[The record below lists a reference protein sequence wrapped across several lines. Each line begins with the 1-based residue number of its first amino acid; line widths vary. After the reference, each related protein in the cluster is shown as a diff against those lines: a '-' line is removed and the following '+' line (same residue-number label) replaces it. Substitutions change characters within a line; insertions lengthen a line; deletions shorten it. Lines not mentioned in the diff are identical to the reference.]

1 MTNLLLLGLCFAL
14 GIWLR
19 RSNRLPADAHQVLNA
34 FIINVALPAL
44 ILRYVPLLSPQPALL
59 IPALVP
65 WMLFAFGMLFFL
77 AIGRWLGWG
86 NRTIGG
92 LMLSGGL
99 ANTSFV
105 GLPMIEAFYGSYYQ
119 HIGILADQFGTYM
132 VLSTL
137 GTVVAMVCAGED
149 QRPSAGAIARKAAM
163 FPPLQALALGIL
175 LMPFGLP
182 DVAVAVLDRLG
193 GTLAPLALISVGY
206 QLRLSEIRG
215 VRRPLIYG
223 LFFKLLLGPALV
235 TLVLVLGMGASGK
248 IVQVSVFEIAMGP
261 QIGGAIVAM
270 QYGLNPRLVTLMV
283 GIGIPLS
290 IVTAAGWWLVL
301 SAV

>member
-1 MTNLLLLGLCFAL
+1 M
-14 GIWLR
+14 
-19 RSNRLPADAHQVLNA
+19 LNA

-77 AIGRWLGWG
+77 AIGRWHGWG

-119 HIGILADQFGTYM
+119 LVGILADQFGTYM
-132 VLSTL
+132 VPQH
-137 GTVVAMVCAGED
+137 AGHGRRD
-149 QRPSAGAIARKAAM
+149 GLRGRGAAAERGRDLRKAATSR
-163 FPPLQALALGIL
+163 PAGAGAGHP

-206 QLRLSEIRG
+206 QLRLGEIPG
-215 VRRPLIYG
+215 VRRPLILPG

-235 TLVLVLGMGASGK
+235 TAVLVLGMGAEGK
-248 IVQVSVFEIAMGP
+248 IAQVSVFEIAMGP